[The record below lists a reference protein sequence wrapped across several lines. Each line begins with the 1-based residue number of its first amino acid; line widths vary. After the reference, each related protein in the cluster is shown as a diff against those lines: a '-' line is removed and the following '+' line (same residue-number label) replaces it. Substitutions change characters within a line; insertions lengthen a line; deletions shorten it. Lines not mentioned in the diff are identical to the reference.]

1 MGIIETIRQRIRG
14 RQGDAS
20 FAELEMLLQSRRSCQ
35 PQAYYEEAENVMG
48 SSELSV
54 QDSVISK
61 SDIYIENISNLILG
75 AQSLEEDEALE
86 KFLGELHRTES
97 QYRDVLDNLEN
108 HSHCSGTARPTRC
121 WRALNPPALLPV
133 QLMPSGRK

>member
-20 FAELEMLLQSRRSCQ
+20 FAELEMLLQSLRSCQ

-54 QDSVISK
+54 QDSVI
-61 SDIYIENISNLILG
+61 
-75 AQSLEEDEALE
+75 A
-86 KFLGELHRTES
+86 
-97 QYRDVLDNLEN
+97 
-108 HSHCSGTARPTRC
+108 
-121 WRALNPPALLPV
+121 
-133 QLMPSGRK
+133 SGRLWALSCWGGIVFVVACIIMALTKPEDD